1 MKLWDVRSWKVS
13 ARLSLNSLLWTSSQ
27 LFHFDWSR
35 RRGRI
40 RRPAPG
46 FLCCHRS
53 STSNYLLLLLTLQLC
68 VNLKVV
74 FYMKPKDEEFKI
86 QELFVDFKLCKL
98 KTVKAKRNLHLD
110 NPIYFYFLHCFCLMP
125 GEMKSSQWKSDT
137 STRQRPLVQGCQGR
151 CAPLLWGSWSC
162 SGRRHRRWVAL
173 YRWRTFSSSRT
184 WTGAEDEGEWKQ
196 FLSPGMK
203 ENIVLRRHRRQHR
216 HPACRGTTRRCFVR
230 KLHRRGAGN
239 RQWFSLGPAAATN
252 LGSVSL
258 QPQWAMSG
266 EWAEQIMGR
275 TWLSE
280 YVIIGT
286 WVVSKLCFRWEMKYR
301 GLLLLKFLSRFTL
314 SNVSKLLLQF
324 KLSKSNHAKGY
335 REGSM
340 HRIQGTYYC
349 VII

>member
-1 MKLWDVRSWKVS
+1 MKWKVRSGKVIHPPGS
-13 ARLSLNSLLWTSSQ
+13 GHWCKDVKGAVL
-27 LFHFDWSR
+27 HFCEDL
-35 RRGRI
+35 G
-40 RRPAPG
+40 PAP
-46 FLCCHRS
+46 LAPPPMVC
-53 STSNYLLLLLTLQLC
+53 
-68 VNLKVV
+68 
-74 FYMKPKDEEFKI
+74 
-86 QELFVDFKLCKL
+86 FVPMAD
-98 KTVKAKRNLHLD
+98 
-110 NPIYFYFLHCFCLMP
+110 
-125 GEMKSSQWKSDT
+125 
-137 STRQRPLVQGCQGR
+137 
-151 CAPLLWGSWSC
+151 
-162 SGRRHRRWVAL
+162 
-173 YRWRTFSSSRT
+173 FSSSRT

-286 WVVSKLCFRWEMKYR
+286 WIVSKLCFRWEMKYR

>member
-1 MKLWDVRSWKVS
+1 MKNLKFRNC
-13 ARLSLNSLLWTSSQ
+13 LLILN
-27 LFHFDWSR
+27 
-35 RRGRI
+35 
-40 RRPAPG
+40 
-46 FLCCHRS
+46 
-53 STSNYLLLLLTLQLC
+53 Y
-68 VNLKVV
+68 VNLKLRREWGI
-74 FYMKPKDEEFKI
+74 YILTI
-86 QELFVDFKLCKL
+86 QDISISCIVLPNALWNEKFAVEKWYIHPAAATGARMSRALC
-98 KTVKAKRNLHLD
+98 
-110 NPIYFYFLHCFCLMP
+110 
-125 GEMKSSQWKSDT
+125 ST
-137 STRQRPLVQGCQGR
+137 SVRILV
-151 CAPLLWGSWSC
+151 LLA
-162 SGRRHRRWVAL
+162 RRLRRWVAL
-173 YRWRTFSSSRT
+173 YRWRTFFSSRT
-184 WTGAEDEGEWKQ
+184 RTGAEDEGEWKQ

-286 WVVSKLCFRWEMKYR
+286 WIVSKLCFRWEMKYR
-301 GLLLLKFLSRFTL
+301 GLLLLKFLSRITL

-349 VII
+349 VIVII